1 VREGVIATR
10 IAAHAADIARGIPGA
25 MDCDNKMADARRAL
39 DWKAQIA
46 LSIDPER
53 ARAWRGGS
61 LPTTDETACTMCA
74 DLCAIK
80 TSRKA
85 IRKE

>member
-1 VREGVIATR
+1 
-10 IAAHAADIARGIPGA
+10 
-25 MDCDNKMADARRAL
+25 MDWDNKMADARAAL

-46 LSIDPER
+46 LSINPER
-53 ARAWRGGS
+53 ASAWRGGS
-61 LPTTDETACTMCA
+61 LPTADESACTMCA

-85 IRKE
+85 IRKG

>member
-1 VREGVIATR
+1 
-10 IAAHAADIARGIPGA
+10 
-25 MDCDNKMADARRAL
+25 MDRDNKMADARAAL

-53 ARAWRGGS
+53 ASAWRGGS
-61 LPTTDETACTMCA
+61 LPTTDETVCTMCA

-85 IRKE
+85 IRKG